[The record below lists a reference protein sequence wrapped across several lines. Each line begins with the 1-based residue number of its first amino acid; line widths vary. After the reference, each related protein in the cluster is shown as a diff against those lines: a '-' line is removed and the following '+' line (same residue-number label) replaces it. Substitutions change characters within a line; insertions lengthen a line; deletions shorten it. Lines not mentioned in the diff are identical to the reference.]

1 MSDKIE
7 ERLRTQEDLE
17 AIATVVQSLAHRY
30 QGDATSL
37 LALLRL
43 LEALHRN
50 IRDELFQ
57 VSLPNNRQNLYSLL
71 KDIEAEGG
79 WPYIPRM
86 RLRVLLS
93 NLLIE
98 QPDENGSNS
107 TPSEIHPDGDDSH
120 S

>member
-7 ERLRTQEDLE
+7 CRLGTQEDLE

-30 QGDATSL
+30 QGDAISL

-43 LEALHRN
+43 LETLHRT

-86 RLRVLLS
+86 RLRALLS
-93 NLLIE
+93 NLLVE
-98 QPDENGSNS
+98 QPEENGSNPTS
-107 TPSEIHPDGDDSH
+107 SESHPDSDDSH
-120 S
+120 